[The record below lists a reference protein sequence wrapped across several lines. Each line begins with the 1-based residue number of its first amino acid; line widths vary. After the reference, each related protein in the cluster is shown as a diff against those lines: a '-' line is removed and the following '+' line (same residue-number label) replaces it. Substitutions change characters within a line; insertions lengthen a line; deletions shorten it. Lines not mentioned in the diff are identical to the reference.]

1 MADTEPKPRR
11 AEASRPES
19 SPSVEAD
26 LVARIALLEQRIA
39 ELEAEGVTPD
49 PLERLLGDMVPP
61 EVRDHMRAARKE
73 QLLAAR
79 SFLDHW
85 IERLDRKP
93 MPRERRRRESI
104 TLE

>member
-1 MADTEPKPRR
+1 M
-11 AEASRPES
+11 ASRMAEL
-19 SPSVEAD
+19 E
-26 LVARIALLEQRIA
+26 ARIALLEERLA
-39 ELEAEGVTPD
+39 GLEGHDGPRD
-49 PLERLLGDMVPP
+49 PLERLFIAMVPSDA
-61 EVRDHMRAARKE
+61 RDHMRAARKE

-93 MPRERRRRESI
+93 MPKERRRRESI

>member
-1 MADTEPKPRR
+1 MADTELRGKRR
-11 AEASRPES
+11 EEVPSGTEAELA
-19 SPSVEAD
+19 
-26 LVARIALLEQRIA
+26 ARIAMLEQRLT
-39 ELEAEGVTPD
+39 ELESDDGVD
-49 PLERLLGDMVPP
+49 RPLERLLHEVFPS

-85 IERLDRKP
+85 IDRLDRKP
-93 MPRERRRRESI
+93 MPKERRRRESI

>member
-1 MADTEPKPRR
+1 MADTEARGKRKEDVPTG
-11 AEASRPES
+11 AEAEL
-19 SPSVEAD
+19 A
-26 LVARIALLEQRIA
+26 ARIAMLEQRLA
-39 ELEAEGVTPD
+39 ELEAGDGMDRPF
-49 PLERLLGDMVPP
+49 ERLLGEMFPS

-85 IERLDRKP
+85 IDRLDRRP
-93 MPRERRRRESI
+93 MPKERRRRESI

>member
-1 MADTEPKPRR
+1 MADREQKGNAGR
-11 AEASRPES
+11 SG
-19 SPSVEAD
+19 AD
-26 LVARIALLEQRIA
+26 AGLAGRIAVLEERLA
-39 ELEAEGVTPD
+39 ELEAQDGLVG
-49 PLERLLGDMVPP
+49 PLERLLGEAIPP
-61 EVRDHMRAARKE
+61 EARDHMRAARKE

-104 TLE
+104 PLE

>member
-1 MADTEPKPRR
+1 MADTREDKDVRPGAD
-11 AEASRPES
+11 AELA
-19 SPSVEAD
+19 
-26 LVARIALLEQRIA
+26 ARIAMLEARLN
-39 ELEAEGVTPD
+39 ELEAVGEPD
-49 PLERLLGDMVPP
+49 PLDRLLEGLIPS
-61 EVRDHMRAARKE
+61 EARQHLRAARRE

-85 IERLDRKP
+85 IDRLDRKP

>member
-1 MADTEPKPRR
+1 MADTQKDKSGQTSNE
-11 AEASRPES
+11 AELA
-19 SPSVEAD
+19 
-26 LVARIALLEQRIA
+26 ARIAVLEERLA
-39 ELEAEGVTPD
+39 ELEAGGEPD
-49 PLERLLGDMVPP
+49 PIDRLLEGMIPS
-61 EVRDHMRAARKE
+61 EARQHMRAARRE

-93 MPRERRRRESI
+93 MPKERRRRESI